1 MHRFYLPEAKL
12 IVGQSVDLT
21 PVARQLTRV
30 LRLSPGA
37 QIVLFNGDGHE
48 YRTEV
53 TGLGPGGAVGQ
64 ILTACMPA
72 TEPPIGLTL
81 YQCSLKGDK
90 FEWVLQKGTELGV
103 SCFVPVVSAHS
114 IVRPVAALRKKYA
127 RWQAILREAA
137 EQSGRVRVPTLAE
150 PLSVERAIEG
160 ARGVRLLPYETAAS
174 VPSLS
179 VAVET
184 LHCNVSKAGE
194 GEEAVETLHCNV
206 STGVAL
212 LIGPEG
218 GFAPEE
224 VALARHAG
232 WQIVTLG
239 PRILRAETAALAAVA
254 IIIAHCDA

>member
-1 MHRFYLPEAKL
+1 M
-12 IVGQSVDLT
+12 IVGQPVDLT

-30 LRLSPGA
+30 LRLSLGA
-37 QIVLFNGDGHE
+37 QIVLFNGDGQE
-48 YRTEV
+48 YQAEV
-53 TGLGPGGAVGQ
+53 TGLGPDAAAGQ
-64 ILTACMPA
+64 ILNARQPA
-72 TEPPIGLTL
+72 TEPPINLTL

-103 SCFVPVVSAHS
+103 TCFVPVVSAHS
-114 IVRPVAALRKKYA
+114 IVRPAAALRKKYA

-137 EQSGRVRVPTLAE
+137 EQSGRVQVPTLAE
-150 PLSVERAIEG
+150 PLSVERAVEE
-160 ARGVRLLPYETAAS
+160 ARGVRLMPYESAADDAS

-184 LHCNVSKAGE
+184 LHCNVSTTMGE
-194 GEEAVETLHCNV
+194 GDEAVRTLQCNV

>member
-1 MHRFYLPEAKL
+1 L
-12 IVGQSVDLT
+12 ILSV
-21 PVARQLTRV
+21 
-30 LRLSPGA
+30 
-37 QIVLFNGDGHE
+37 
-48 YRTEV
+48 RT
-53 TGLGPGGAVGQ
+53 
-64 ILTACMPA
+64 PA
-72 TEPPIGLTL
+72 TEPSIGLTL

-103 SCFVPVVSAHS
+103 TCFVPVVSAHS
-114 IVRPVAALRKKYA
+114 IVRPAAALRKKYA

-137 EQSGRVRVPTLAE
+137 EQSGRVQVPTLAE
-150 PLSVERAIEG
+150 PLSFAQAVEE
-160 ARGVRLLPYETAAS
+160 ARGVRLLPYEAAADDAAL
-174 VPSLS
+174 PSLS
-179 VAVET
+179 AAVET
-184 LHCNVSKAGE
+184 LHCNVSTLGE

-224 VALARHAG
+224 VVLARRTG

-254 IIIAHCDA
+254 VIIAHCDA